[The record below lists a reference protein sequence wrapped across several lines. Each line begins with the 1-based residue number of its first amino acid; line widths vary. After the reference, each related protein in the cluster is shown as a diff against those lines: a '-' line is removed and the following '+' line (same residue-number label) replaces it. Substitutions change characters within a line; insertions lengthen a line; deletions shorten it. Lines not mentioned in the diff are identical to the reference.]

1 MGRRARTHIH
11 AAWRI
16 DFFIHVNTA
25 TPQDLVSPSTPVVSS
40 SSSLPRDLIKAI
52 RPYQW
57 VKNLLLFVPILMSHQ
72 VRDREKLLFVVIGF
86 AAFCL
91 CASAS
96 YVFNDLWDREHDRHH
111 PVKRNR
117 PFAAG
122 RLSATTGV
130 VLALVLFAGGLV
142 PSFVLLPPGFVV
154 MLVLYVVLTTL
165 YSFWLKRKLL
175 LDVFFLAGLYTQRV
189 LAGGQA
195 AQVEVSKWLLAFSI
209 FFFLSLAFAKRY
221 AELLRLQDEKSGQQ
235 IRGRAYR
242 VEDLDVMAATGPASG
257 YLSVLVLALYVN
269 QSDLV
274 QQLYKSPSLLW
285 LLCPVMLYWITRVWF
300 LARRQILKEDPILF
314 ALKDRM
320 SLITAGVVL
329 LLLAAASLG
338 VPGIK

>member
-1 MGRRARTHIH
+1 MAFPLGDILRA
-11 AAWRI
+11 
-16 DFFIHVNTA
+16 
-25 TPQDLVSPSTPVVSS
+25 L
-40 SSSLPRDLIKAI
+40 

-57 VKNLLLFVPILMSHQ
+57 VKNLLLFVPIVMSHKLG
-72 VRDREKLLFVVIGF
+72 DRPRLMHVVLGF

-96 YVFNDLWDREHDRHH
+96 YVLNDLWDREHDRHH

-130 VLALVLFAGGLV
+130 AMTLGLFAAGVGLA
-142 PSFVLLPPGFVV
+142 SWLLPAKFVA
-154 MLVLYVVLTTL
+154 MLLLYVGITTA

-175 LDVFFLAGLYTQRV
+175 LDVFFLAGLYTHRV

-195 AQVEVSKWLLAFSI
+195 AEVEVSKWLLAFCI

-221 AELLRLQDEKSGQQ
+221 AEVLRLQDEEAGEQV
-235 IRGRAYR
+235 RGRAYR
-242 VEDLDVMAATGPASG
+242 VEDLDIISSVGPASG

-274 QQLYKSPSLLW
+274 ETLYRSPSVLW

-300 LARRQILKEDPILF
+300 FARRRKLTEDPILF
-314 ALKDRM
+314 AMRDNV
-320 SLITAGVVL
+320 SLMAVGVIL
-329 LLLAAASLG
+329 LLLVLASVG
-338 VPGIK
+338 VRGIH